1 MEKDTIRLDFIQRWD
16 VSRTAGYWFTLVT
29 QLVSQEEYPT
39 LRDFCDYGI
48 DLEMML
54 DQNGI
59 DVIAWHS
66 LPPSLQLEVKTI
78 WTSEGRTLTQLEKDR
93 FDNDAN
99 QHWKKEYGVEID

>member
-54 DQNGI
+54 I
-59 DVIAWHS
+59 S
-66 LPPSLQLEVKTI
+66 K
-78 WTSEGRTLTQLEKDR
+78 
-93 FDNDAN
+93 
-99 QHWKKEYGVEID
+99 